1 LELATAAARW
11 RPHGDGVRV
20 ASAEEARGKRGAEV
34 GEVEGDAWEGNVAGC
49 GTREAAP
56 AVGGGSRSRAEGA
69 ARVTE
74 EEEGIQGQK
83 D

>member
-1 LELATAAARW
+1 VAIARQ
-11 RPHGDGVRV
+11 RRVRV
-20 ASAEEARGKRGAEV
+20 KRGRGQGKRGAEV
-34 GEVEGDAWEGNVAGC
+34 GEVEGDAWERNVAGC
-49 GTREAAP
+49 GAREAAP

>member
-1 LELATAAARW
+1 
-11 RPHGDGVRV
+11 
-20 ASAEEARGKRGAEV
+20 V